1 MRRLF
6 PLLFLLGC
14 FRSDAQPSDASV
26 DGPEP
31 GCGFG
36 GTVVQITCPA
46 VVSPGVPAT
55 ASFQVRGACCRTETE
70 TTVTRSGDRLQIAQR
85 TQYCDCPGGGPTPSC
100 GADVPVTLP
109 PLEAGRYTVA
119 VEGFAC
125 SFEVAS
131 AECRDVAIDELR
143 APRAVFESELLEL
156 SAFVHDPGT
165 CACTPEL
172 REGMDGY
179 DPSLCGC
186 CDECDCID
194 RGFELGWRGVP
205 PSGGVLRVGDVT
217 RPFGVFAPDVCRAAT
232 PTALRIVGPEPDYR
246 GVGPRLFWA
255 VVSAAPQ
262 VCCGEPF
269 GAVRTID
276 GAEDIDLELRTCHE
290 DPCPCI
296 GPETPFDAWHSLG
309 ELADGTYRIRVGDLV
324 QVVTVADGRLV
335 E

>member
-156 SAFVHDPGT
+156 SAFVHDPAPAPARPSFAKAWTDTTLRSAAVATNATASTEASSSAGV
-165 CACTPEL
+165 ACPF
-172 REGMDGY
+172 R
-179 DPSLCGC
+179 
-186 CDECDCID
+186 
-194 RGFELGWRGVP
+194 
-205 PSGGVLRVGDVT
+205 GVLRVGDVT